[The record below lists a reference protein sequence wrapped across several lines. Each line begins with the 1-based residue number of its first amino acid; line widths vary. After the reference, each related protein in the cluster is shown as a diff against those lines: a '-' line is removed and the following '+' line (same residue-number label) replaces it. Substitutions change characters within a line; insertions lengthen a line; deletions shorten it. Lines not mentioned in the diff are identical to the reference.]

1 MKETFTNAEIFGA
14 FPSLD
19 KVAQL
24 KLPVKTS
31 FAVAKLVQSLSPA
44 YQAIETVRNSL
55 IQKYAIVHKDE
66 KGKDE
71 RAPSI
76 KQTDDNWPQF
86 AAEFGEL
93 LALEV
98 EVEFDKVA
106 LPDTAIEIEP
116 ATILSLMRFINI

>member
-14 FPSLD
+14 FPNLD

-44 YQAIETVRNSL
+44 YQAIETVRNPL

-66 KGKDE
+66 KQPTI
-71 RAPSI
+71 RPN
-76 KQTDDNWPQF
+76 DDNWPQF

-98 EVEFDKVA
+98 EVEFDKVV
-106 LPDTAIEIEP
+106 LPDVPLEVEP
-116 ATILSLMRFINI
+116 ATLLPLMRFLNI